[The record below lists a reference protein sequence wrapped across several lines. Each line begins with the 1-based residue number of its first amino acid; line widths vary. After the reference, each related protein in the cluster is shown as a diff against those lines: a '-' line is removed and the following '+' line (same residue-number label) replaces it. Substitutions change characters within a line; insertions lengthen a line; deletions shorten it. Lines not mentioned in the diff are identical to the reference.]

1 MYGDIS
7 LKALRYFMAAIRE
20 GSITEAAKVVN
31 VVPSAV
37 HTAINQVEAAFG
49 LQLTMRSRAT
59 GLSLTATGQQMEA
72 RIQSLLDEYESLM
85 RDGAEMRTQPTGTLR
100 IGYYAPAAP
109 AFMPEVIQQMMADNA
124 GISVKFFECD
134 TQQAQDGLASGAY
147 DVSVCVAD
155 AMKPGITYETLIEVP
170 AYVLVPKT
178 HAFAARPHVAMT
190 ELSGEKI
197 VLLDLPVISEYYATQ
212 FDRAGATPNIVA
224 TATSLEMVRSL
235 VGRGVGCS
243 ILHMATANEVTYAGD
258 TVTAVPLLP
267 PVQPFRIVVGHLPD
281 NPRRLVK
288 LFVDRLR
295 AYFAQPQATELRVL
309 ANVSGPDTRP
319 LGRMSEQSGPS

>member
-1 MYGDIS
+1 MNQDVT
-7 LKALRYFMAAIRE
+7 LKALRYFMTAVRA
-20 GSITEAAKVVN
+20 GSITEAAMVVN

-100 IGYYAPAAP
+100 VGYYAPAAP

-134 TQQAQDGLASGAY
+134 TQQAQDGLVSGAY

-243 ILHMATANEVTYAGD
+243 LLHMAVVNDLTYAGD
-258 TVTAVPLLP
+258 TVVAVPLNSA
-267 PVQPFRIVVGHLPD
+267 VEPFKIVLGHLAG
-281 NPRRLVK
+281 NPRRLVQV
-288 LFVDRLR
+288 FIEVLR
-295 AYFAQPQATELRVL
+295 SYFQDEGAAVLRVR
-309 ANVSGPDTRP
+309 SR
-319 LGRMSEQSGPS
+319 